1 MMRVVF
7 IQVMVLRDRFDS
19 FRFVQGLIL
28 KINFSFSKS
37 VSCSV
42 VKRGRFLSEIAII
55 SYIYYVVHLLYNF
68 KFWQLNL

>member
-7 IQVMVLRDRFDS
+7 IQVMVLMDRFDS
-19 FRFVQGLIL
+19 FRFVQG
-28 KINFSFSKS
+28 FSIKDKFFRLVKS

-55 SYIYYVVHLLYNF
+55 SYIVLYF
-68 KFWQLNL
+68 SKVKNLAT